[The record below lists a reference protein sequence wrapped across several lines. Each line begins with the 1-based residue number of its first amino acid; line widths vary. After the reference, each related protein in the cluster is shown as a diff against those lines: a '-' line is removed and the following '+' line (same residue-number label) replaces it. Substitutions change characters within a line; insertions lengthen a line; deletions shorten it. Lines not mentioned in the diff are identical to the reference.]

1 MSSDDNLASWISG
14 QCFWVSSVPASRYTQ
29 NGYLGQDFFFN
40 PISIWY
46 LEHGT
51 WEWQITIMLI
61 STNRYLHTDADKKP
75 NLCQMIAVGFSDCI
89 SANVF
94 CPLLPHGQ
102 LQLKPIH
109 VRSVSTTT
117 QTTKRKQIT
126 SSAKILVPH
135 LQIMHLDA
143 DMFIELSRGLNCCC
157 YREPSP
163 DVTSW
168 IYPTTHWLDF

>member
-75 NLCQMIAVGFSDCI
+75 NLCQMIAVGFSDCV

-102 LQLKPIH
+102 LTKAHPCEIGQYYYSDYKEKTDYVQCQNLGP
-109 VRSVSTTT
+109 SSTDYAF
-117 QTTKRKQIT
+117 RCRYVHR
-126 SSAKILVPH
+126 A
-135 LQIMHLDA
+135 
-143 DMFIELSRGLNCCC
+143 
-157 YREPSP
+157 
-163 DVTSW
+163 
-168 IYPTTHWLDF
+168 